1 MMTEFFLI
9 FLLLAGITVLSWDL
23 IMELSSK
30 CREGLERVLLG
41 FKEEKNAGQ
50 SRKSGRRTLWT
61 GVDEHIRLLLQITL
75 GMGTDRSIKAFVVV
89 SFVPVALLSVFL
101 IGRIPGR
108 LVAAASFCGGLL
120 PYALLRLRLQKI
132 RVESSREGEIL
143 ITELL
148 ENYKIKYCNMQQA
161 IEATAASIEE
171 APNSRRI
178 LFNLARGLNTAEKS
192 RIGSLLKE
200 FRLSINTSWGN
211 ILASNMG
218 FALTSG
224 VEVTEALTDLAD
236 TVKRARRVDEFARR
250 ENNEAAMILKYLAP
264 AAYFFT
270 VAGAIKFFGLS
281 PEKFFYYQFRTEAGL
296 TWFTISLIIYVAG
309 VMLNAC
315 LSSTKL
321 DL

>member
-1 MMTEFFLI
+1 MMVEVFLI
-9 FLLLAGITVLSWDL
+9 LLMSAGLTVLMWSSLTEMVIICKAKLTSWL
-23 IMELSSK
+23 I
-30 CREGLERVLLG
+30 G
-41 FKEEKNAGQ
+41 FKEEAEDK
-50 SRKSGRRTLWT
+50 RRINNNRNSMTDRLY
-61 GVDEHIRLLLQITL
+61 DHIRTLLQITL
-75 GMGTDRSIKAFVVV
+75 GMGTDRSIKAFAVI
-89 SFVPVALLSVFL
+89 SFIPAAALSVL
-101 IGRIPGR
+101 MIGKIPVR
-108 LVAAASFCGGLL
+108 LAAAVSLCGGFL
-120 PYALLRLRLQKI
+120 PYAVLRLRLQKI

-161 IEATAASIEE
+161 IEATAASIED

-192 RIGSLLKE
+192 RIGSLLQE

-236 TVKRARRVDEFARR
+236 TVKRARRVNEFARR

-264 AAYFFT
+264 AAYFLT